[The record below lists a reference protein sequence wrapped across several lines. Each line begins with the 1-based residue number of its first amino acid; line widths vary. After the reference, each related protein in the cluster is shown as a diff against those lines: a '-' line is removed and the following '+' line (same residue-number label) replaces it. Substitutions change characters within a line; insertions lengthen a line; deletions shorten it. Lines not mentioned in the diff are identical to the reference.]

1 MREDRLAEAKEGQG
15 RRGELLSTADSP
27 RHCDAPATAAPAHL
41 AMAPRDVVA
50 GVSDLVSADEVPRN
64 RGSAAARLTRGRKL
78 PRCDPRFE
86 TTCSWQVRGKTPEA
100 LAVAKT
106 VALLRQLNQLTAR
119 SASVCEEL
127 FDEAARVQGRVAGLS
142 ARVKAAARAA
152 GELSRAR
159 AAGLRPIEQLE
170 YDVVEAD
177 PEAARAAATERP
189 SSLPRLGHPAPSPTP
204 AWARSTQMA
213 LDSCEPDPTLECP
226 EKYSDP
232 GFFEEQMQ
240 KQQKENH
247 EYRRVA
253 KERKKAL
260 RKQRREQ
267 EQRTASQHQAKG
279 AKQALSKKP
288 VHYKDDFSGINGRI
302 DTRPLPTHVPVP
314 RHFAL
319 DPATRLAFLPH
330 RTTAEAAHAAYL
342 FRQLPPAHASAVQ
355 QRVAVEGRASE
366 SPPSA
371 STIPTTAAPS
381 APPPLPPVPADTS
394 GGSSPE
400 NTASAQETSE
410 MAAGPAPT
418 PNPAAANGD
427 TPGDQFT

>member
-1 MREDRLAEAKEGQG
+1 
-15 RRGELLSTADSP
+15 
-27 RHCDAPATAAPAHL
+27 
-41 AMAPRDVVA
+41 MAPRDVVA

-177 PEAARAAATERP
+177 PEAARTAATERP

-204 AWARSTQMA
+204 AWARSTQTA

-240 KQQKENH
+240 KQQKENQ
-247 EYRRVA
+247 EERRDA

-260 RKQRREQ
+260 RKQRRD
-267 EQRTASQHQAKG
+267 QHQAKG

-288 VHYKDDFSGINGRI
+288 VHYNDDFSGIDRRV
-302 DTRPLPTHVPVP
+302 DTHPLPAHVPVP

-319 DPATRLAFLPH
+319 EPATRLAFLPH

-355 QRVAVEGRASE
+355 QRVAVEGRVQQLPRQHRAT
-366 SPPSA
+366 SA
-371 STIPTTAAPS
+371 
-381 APPPLPPVPADTS
+381 
-394 GGSSPE
+394 
-400 NTASAQETSE
+400 
-410 MAAGPAPT
+410 
-418 PNPAAANGD
+418 
-427 TPGDQFT
+427 